1 MRMRAPKQQMELMEP
16 VIPADTDQEIRAE
29 NTSPS
34 PLFPPL
40 RKVPPEKRDDVA
52 IRTHKLLGDLR
63 IDNLKNLNEG
73 FVYVKPII
81 IPTTT
86 FEQDNYKEN
95 VLPKRKVSSDRTP
108 IGPPRKQARNEAAN
122 NNLSKLDQSRNKM
135 LIPDLLFLDKK
146 TRF

>member
-1 MRMRAPKQQMELMEP
+1 MEP

-40 RKVPPEKRDDVA
+40 REVPPEKRDDVT
-52 IRTHKLLGDLR
+52 IRTHKLLRDLR
-63 IDNLKNLNEG
+63 IDNLKNLNED

-81 IPTTT
+81 IPTPT

-108 IGPPRKQARNEAAN
+108 KNKPIQQIINI
-122 NNLSKLDQSRNKM
+122 LSKN
-135 LIPDLLFLDKK
+135 
-146 TRF
+146 